1 MPKHEFGIMPKA
13 PNFFVF
19 MQYSAR
25 DSNAGGHLS
34 LPVSIANTV
43 MVPVMKNRT
52 NGIYLLHSCGLKRL
66 KRF

>member
-43 MVPVMKNRT
+43 IVPVMKN
-52 NGIYLLHSCGLKRL
+52 
-66 KRF
+66 